1 MIKFKRVT
9 ETGPE
14 PISLSEAKSWLRVE
28 TADEED
34 MIRSLLLAARSTV
47 ETYSKS
53 PLLMRSYLGT
63 IDAWP
68 EPRTVTIALQPFP
81 LLSALRVYMGGS
93 FVTLPLSAY
102 VFTTY
107 EGSGCLYVEST
118 APAPQLNSG
127 GIELELTVDP
137 TLRPHYYEPMKMA
150 MRLLVTRWFA
160 NRGDQID
167 MSVIPADVRALL
179 APVMRRRLA

>member
-28 TADEED
+28 TADEDD
-34 MIRSLLLAARSTV
+34 MIRSLLLAARTSV
-47 ETYSKS
+47 EIYSKS
-53 PLLMRSYLGT
+53 PLLVRSYLGAM
-63 IDAWP
+63 DAWP
-68 EPRTVTIALQPFP
+68 SSRIVTVSLQPFP
-81 LLSALRVYMGGS
+81 LLSAVRVFMGGS
-93 FVTLPLSAY
+93 FVALAPSSY
-102 VFTTY
+102 VFTSY
-107 EGSGCLYVEST
+107 EGSGSLFVESS
-118 APAPQLNSG
+118 APVPQLKNA
-127 GIELELTVDP
+127 GIELDFTVDP

-167 MSVIPADVRALL
+167 MSVMPADVCSLL